1 MRRQAPLDKCF
12 SCAPFSVFPPQLIA
26 DIKRGVLE
34 NEKLIRL
41 YFISPFLV
49 CFITFFCVF
58 FFSFNLCFVL
68 FRFFFCL
75 VWVLFV
81 MFFFCCFACL
91 VLFLFC
97 FVLFNLFRFLV
108 FCLFFFLKLFLPS
121 PLSFYIDTMQI
132 EIMYNPANSICY
144 GTCETDRE
152 FEWLNE
158 WKLLLKGTVWVWVYL
173 QPTMNFTKVKISLW
187 PIVAFPL
194 ISELNESDWRA
205 CRSDNQGRETNLNCK
220 CYVPIHYSYLLPVL
234 HVEGFWKLQARNRGV
249 LFSFTGVKKH
259 LIFGVILFEVVSF
272 EKDDRQR
279 LFLRDCWM
287 DLFGFDVEEW
297 WMSLCHEFSSR

>member
-41 YFISPFLV
+41 YYIFPFIVLFYHV
-49 CFITFFCVF
+49 FCVF
-58 FFSFNLCFVL
+58 FFAFFSLFCFVS
-68 FRFFFCL
+68 FFFYL
-75 VWVLFV
+75 VWVLFGV
-81 MFFFCCFACL
+81 VVFFFCCFACL

-144 GTCETDRE
+144 GTCEIDRE

-158 WKLLLKGTVWVWVYL
+158 WKLL
-173 QPTMNFTKVKISLW
+173 
-187 PIVAFPL
+187 
-194 ISELNESDWRA
+194 
-205 CRSDNQGRETNLNCK
+205 
-220 CYVPIHYSYLLPVL
+220 
-234 HVEGFWKLQARNRGV
+234 
-249 LFSFTGVKKH
+249 
-259 LIFGVILFEVVSF
+259 
-272 EKDDRQR
+272 
-279 LFLRDCWM
+279 
-287 DLFGFDVEEW
+287 
-297 WMSLCHEFSSR
+297 

>member
-1 MRRQAPLDKCF
+1 MRGQAPLDKCF

-41 YFISPFLV
+41 YFISPFIVVFYHVFL
-49 CFITFFCVF
+49 CFLFFVWSLFCFVSFFFLSCLSSIRHVF
-58 FFSFNLCFVL
+58 FSVVL
-68 FRFFFCL
+68 
-75 VWVLFV
+75 
-81 MFFFCCFACL
+81 L
-91 VLFLFC
+91 VLFYFC
-97 FVLFNLFRFLV
+97 FVLFYLFRLLV
-108 FCLFFFLKLFLPS
+108 FCLFFYLKLFLPS

-220 CYVPIHYSYLLPVL
+220 LYSYSIFIFVASL
-234 HVEGFWKLQARNRGV
+234 ARGR
-249 LFSFTGVKKH
+249 
-259 LIFGVILFEVVSF
+259 ILKTASQKSWGLV
-272 EKDDRQR
+272 
-279 LFLRDCWM
+279 
-287 DLFGFDVEEW
+287 
-297 WMSLCHEFSSR
+297 